1 MKLHRPVAQMQKRLF
16 AWGMS
21 KTGIESDRGISL
33 KNYPN
38 CATLADL
45 KQQLFAEI
53 AEGET
58 ILEIGPGAGS
68 NLCYY
73 PKNIHWIGIEPNPF
87 MHPYLK
93 QEAEKVSLRESNI
106 YQGFAETIPV
116 DNHCIDIVIG
126 THVLCSVNHLQ
137 TSLKEILRILKPGGK
152 FIFIEHIAARSGTKT
167 KILQDSCKPIWQ
179 LMFDNCHVNRET
191 GEAIA
196 NSGFDFIKSQEFT
209 LSFPIVSPHIAGIAI
224 GK

>member
-1 MKLHRPVAQMQKRLF
+1 MKLNNPVVRMQKRLF

-21 KTGIESDRGISL
+21 KTAMESDRSIAL

-45 KQQLFAEI
+45 KQQLFTELS
-53 AEGET
+53 EGET

-73 PKNIHWIGIEPNPF
+73 PKTIHWVGIEPNPF
-87 MHPYLK
+87 MHAYLK
-93 QEAEKVSLRESNI
+93 QEAEKIGLIESKI

-116 DNHCIDIVIG
+116 ENSCIDTVVS
-126 THVLCSVNHLQ
+126 THVLCSVNHLE

-152 FIFIEHIAARSGTKT
+152 FIFIEHIAAKLGTPT
-167 KILQDSCKPIWQ
+167 RILQNGLNPVWKIL
-179 LMFDNCHVNRET
+179 FDRCHVNRET

-196 NSGFDFIKSQEFT
+196 KNGFNLVKSQEFT
-209 LSFPIVSPHIAGIAI
+209 ISFPIVSPHIAGIAI